1 MQINS
6 ITLHSSMLKTQ
17 NFTRP
22 VFKARTPMLVEA
34 SKYLTGNVEFNPQ
47 TVKKFTNIISERNF
61 DNYDS
66 LSRFLEILMPAVSE
80 NLSNPF
86 SGIFLLKH
94 LRKLSFN
101 FLKNGLFNRE
111 AVIYKGLTQ
120 HDYNDKE
127 LCKQLGDMF
136 RHLSNN
142 VKMKDEEMRTDIA
155 FREAIRNNNPTF
167 LRVIMDDREL
177 IPKTP
182 DGEIAFDIIAEGKAH
197 HNPQIR
203 CFFDDRYLLKKAN
216 NRELLEEEER
226 GPAYQI
232 FTMSDLYRSDA
243 LIDEMEKMIESMPP
257 RYSKALSNAMKNHNV
272 TSFSKADP
280 LGYRFFTSV
289 KAAID
294 KDEEDFGQVRI
305 STISNIVKYPEF
317 SIIKNKSLNISGSKV
332 LHLLAEININPN
344 NANEQRLL
352 KEIISELE
360 NCHYDFNAVDDFGET
375 ALKKAVEAENVLL
388 VRALAKIAN
397 PYFATGSGSSALDV
411 IFETTNQEIKDIYG
425 RRD

>member
-6 ITLHSSMLKTQ
+6 ITSQSSMLKTK

-47 TVKKFTNIISERNF
+47 TVKRFTNIISERNF

-66 LSRFLEILMPAVSE
+66 LSGFLEILMPAVRE

-86 SGIFLLKH
+86 SGIFLLKY

-111 AVIYKGLTQ
+111 AAIYKGLTQ

-182 DGEIAFDIIAEGKAH
+182 DGEIAVDIIAEGKAH

-232 FTMSDLYRSDA
+232 FTMSDLYRSNA
-243 LIDEMEKMIESMPP
+243 LIEEMGKMIESMPP

-272 TSFSKADP
+272 ASFSKAESVRNKFLD
-280 LGYRFFTSV
+280 SV
-289 KAAID
+289 KSAID
-294 KDEEDFGQVRI
+294 NDEDNFGQVKL
-305 STISNIVKYPEF
+305 STIGNIVKNPNF
-317 SIIKNKSLNISGSKV
+317 QNVMHKSLNICGSKI
-332 LHLLAEININPN
+332 LHLLAEIDI
-344 NANEQRLL
+344 ADEQCLL
-352 KEIISELE
+352 REIIDNLV
-360 NCHYDFNAVDDFGET
+360 NNGYNFNAVDDFGET
-375 ALKKAVEAENVLL
+375 ALKKAVEAENIPL
-388 VRALAKIAN
+388 VRALSDIAN
-397 PYFATGSGSSALDV
+397 PYIQSGDGLSAYQV
-411 IFETTNQEIKDIYG
+411 IKSTTNQEIKDIYKTC
-425 RRD
+425 D